1 MDYRN
6 IVALGFLV
14 LAIGYTWKNM
24 QTAHALQTGPTI
36 SMGSNPIDQAYKY
49 CNGLSDAAILT
60 NSSTQDF
67 IVTDIVVTNGIADIL
82 IDGTPYMTV
91 SGHIPLQTG
100 LRVSSGSVVSCTDSG
115 SYPKVT
121 VTGYYTHTP

>member
-6 IVALGFLV
+6 ILAFGFLIFALGS
-14 LAIGYTWKNM
+14 AWKNI
-24 QTAHALQTGPTI
+24 QPANALPSGPSI

-49 CNGLSDAAILT
+49 CNALSNATILT

-67 IVTDIVVTNGIADIL
+67 IVTDIVVTNGTADIL
-82 IDGTPYMTV
+82 IDGTTYMTV

-100 LRVSSGSVVSCTDSG
+100 LRVGSGSVVSCSDSN
-115 SYPKVT
+115 SYPRVT
-121 VTGYYTHTP
+121 VTGYYAHTP